1 MEVERYRRLSINL
14 QYKDN
19 NMNEQYD
26 FAFSFAGEDR
36 ILVEKIKDGLNGFK
50 IFYDEDKQSELC
62 GKDLYNYLR
71 NLYMKRTKYV
81 VCFLSKH
88 YKKKVWTNLE
98 FSAIKERLM
107 STFFASDFLIP
118 IILEEDALL
127 EDIPAYMGFYKHKSV
142 HETVDLLKKKYE
154 QSLNE
159 DFYLENVSHFSE
171 YLLQE
176 ILYRLKSKGIQA
188 KRDKNTL
195 VINSEPKRFYLL
207 PEDFSNLPCLLL
219 YEGVKENPPVGIITW
234 KRSKNLLFTWNSFTD
249 LLLDDTVD
257 ISIDELIPIIEEYF
271 LRSESE
277 R

>member
-1 MEVERYRRLSINL
+1 MS
-14 QYKDN
+14 
-19 NMNEQYD
+19 EQYD

-50 IFYDEDKQSELC
+50 IFYDEDKQSDLC
-62 GKDLYNYLR
+62 GKDLYKYLR
-71 NLYMKRTKYV
+71 NLYKNQAKYI

-118 IILEEDALL
+118 IILEEDAFL
-127 EDIPAYMGFYKHKSV
+127 EDIPAFMGFYKHKSV
-142 HETVDLLKKKYE
+142 QETVDLLKKKYE

-176 ILYRLKSKGIQA
+176 ILCRLKSKGIQA
-188 KRDKNTL
+188 ERDKNTL
-195 VINSEPKRFYLL
+195 VIFISSIPKSFHLL

-219 YEGVKENPPVGIITW
+219 YEDVKENPPVGIITW
-234 KRSKNLLFTWNSFTD
+234 KRSENLLFTWNSFTD

-257 ISIDELIPIIEEYF
+257 ISIDELISIIEQYF
-271 LRSESE
+271 LRSE